1 MPVRDLVNVVI
12 VVVARRVEEKTEA
25 KKRLGDIYNPPR
37 PGIDWSAS
45 AYGQNG
51 VDFPRF
57 HGDFYLAQISPAQLV
72 APTPPR
78 SASAPD
84 DRHMTDARPQRASAG
99 ARPLAVLRAMIDA
112 VDHEVL
118 QLLSRRNALV
128 GEIAACK
135 REHGL
140 VIRDR
145 QREREIIGDR
155 RQRSSDLG
163 LSPDVIE
170 SVYRLVLWASRDRQA
185 ALKAEVP
192 PEVQQRSVAVIGGK
206 GGMGRCMADL
216 FADLGHAVMIADLD
230 TDLSPPEA
238 AGAAD
243 VVVISVPIDKTVEVI
258 RELGPLVRPDAL
270 LMDVTSIKTAP
281 LEQMLESSS
290 ASVIGTH
297 PLFGPSVHS
306 VQGQR
311 IVLTPGRGDTWQAWL
326 ECMLRARGLT
336 IKQTTPQEHD
346 QAMAVIQVLTHFA
359 TEVMGKSLAGLGV
372 SLEQTL
378 DYTSPVYLM
387 ELLMTARHFAQSPDL
402 YASIQMSNPLTD
414 KVTEAFVQAAAAHR
428 DAVAANDHEAV
439 TDVFERVREFFGDFT
454 DRALEQSSY
463 MIDRLVERM

>member
-1 MPVRDLVNVVI
+1 
-12 VVVARRVEEKTEA
+12 
-25 KKRLGDIYNPPR
+25 
-37 PGIDWSAS
+37 
-45 AYGQNG
+45 
-51 VDFPRF
+51 
-57 HGDFYLAQISPAQLV
+57 
-72 APTPPR
+72 
-78 SASAPD
+78 
-84 DRHMTDARPQRASAG
+84 
-99 ARPLAVLRAMIDA
+99 LAVIRAMIDA

-118 QLLSRRNALV
+118 QLLARRNALV

-140 VIRDR
+140 AIRDR

-155 RQRSSDLG
+155 RQRASGLG
-163 LSPDVIE
+163 LSPEVIE
-170 SVYRLVLWASRDRQA
+170 SMYRLVLWASRDRQA

-192 PEVQQRSVAVIGGK
+192 PDVQQRSVAVIGGR
-206 GGMGRCMADL
+206 GGMGRCMGDL

-230 TDLSPPEA
+230 TDLSPQEA

-243 VVVISVPIDKTVEVI
+243 VVIISVPIDKTVEVI

-281 LEQMLESSS
+281 LEQMLESSQG
-290 ASVIGTH
+290 SVIGTH

-311 IVLTPGRGDTWQAWL
+311 IVLTPGRGDRWQAWL
-326 ECMLRARGLT
+326 ESMLRARGLT

-346 QAMAVIQVLTHFA
+346 RAMAVIQVLTHFA
-359 TEVMGKSLAGLGV
+359 TEVLGKSLADLGV

-414 KVTEAFVQAAAAHR
+414 KVTTAFVQAAAAHR
-428 DAVAANDHEAV
+428 DTVAANDHEAV
-439 TDVFERVREFFGDFT
+439 TTLFDRVREFFGDFT